1 MYCNEKEVA
10 NCLPVQKSSHHPCHP
25 MLKGAC
31 LLRLKRTTHA
41 SKARCVSTIYQPVI
55 LRSNPPSQVR
65 LRKGGAEAHRIVS
78 TCQPRMR
85 ACCGAMGQSPCLFF
99 LSLSGNY
106 PRRIEPASIINPT
119 QAHPCRSHAAPRKVE
134 FRRAWRKN
142 TDTLN

>member
-31 LLRLKRTTHA
+31 LLRLKRTHA
-41 SKARCVSTIYQPVI
+41 SKARCVSSIYQPVI

-65 LRKGGAEAHRIVS
+65 LGKGGVEAHRIVN

-85 ACCGAMGQSPCLFF
+85 ACCGAMGQSPCFFFF
-99 LSLSGNY
+99 LCLGIILGELS
-106 PRRIEPASIINPT
+106 
-119 QAHPCRSHAAPRKVE
+119 Q
-134 FRRAWRKN
+134 RALS
-142 TDTLN
+142 TLPKLILAVPMPLHVKLSSDGHGAKTLIL